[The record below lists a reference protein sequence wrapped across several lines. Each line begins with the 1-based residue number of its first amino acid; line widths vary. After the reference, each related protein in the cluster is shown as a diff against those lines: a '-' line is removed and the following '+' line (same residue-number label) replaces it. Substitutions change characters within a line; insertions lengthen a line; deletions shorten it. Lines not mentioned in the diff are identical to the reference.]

1 MKKYIFL
8 TLIVMLSILPSH
20 LKAAAI
26 ADPTQ
31 TSKTIDSPEA
41 NAIIS
46 RLKEIKALDKS
57 SLSFKEK
64 RTLRKEVRSLQS
76 NLADVNGGVYIS
88 VGSIIIILL
97 LLILLL

>member
-20 LKAAAI
+20 LK
-26 ADPTQ
+26 PTQ